1 MVIDISTTLYSN
13 LNLSY
18 KNEYLIKSNKL
29 LTELNKM
36 NIKMNIKHNYIII
49 PMSVYNILEH
59 NDNFSPVIY
68 KSGDGPVLVGTIG
81 EFKCYLDIHLPPD
94 EILVSWDKQTARDVK
109 INSILKGIDEKEK
122 RVKIIS

>member
-1 MVIDISTTLYSN
+1 MVIDISTTSYSH
-13 LNLSY
+13 LSY
-18 KNEYLIKSNKL
+18 KDEYLVKSNKL
-29 LTELNKM
+29 LTELNRI

-49 PMSVYNILEH
+49 PMTVYNILEY

-68 KSGDGPVLVGTIG
+68 ESGDGPVLVGTIG
-81 EFKCYLDIHLPPD
+81 EFKCYLDIYLPPD
-94 EILVSWDKQTARDVK
+94 RVIVSWDKETARDVK